1 MQLRSYK
8 EPVTP
13 APGRP
18 VLASVCIQEGR
29 QVCFNKGKPR
39 VQESPL
45 DLFPA
50 NLKAWEQ
57 TEPGSFKQVPCPV
70 PGV

>member
-18 VLASVCIQEGR
+18 VLASVCIQEGS
-29 QVCFNKGKPR
+29 QVCFDKGKPH
-39 VQESPL
+39 VQVAPL
-45 DLFPA
+45 DPVPA

-57 TEPGSFKQVPCPV
+57 IEPGSFKQVPCPV

>member
-1 MQLRSYK
+1 M
-8 EPVTP
+8 
-13 APGRP
+13 
-18 VLASVCIQEGR
+18 ASVCIQEGR
-29 QVCFNKGKPR
+29 QVCFGKQKPR

-45 DLFPA
+45 DTVPA

>member
-1 MQLRSYK
+1 M
-8 EPVTP
+8 
-13 APGRP
+13 
-18 VLASVCIQEGR
+18 ASVCIQEGK
-29 QVCFNKGKPR
+29 QVCFDKGKPH

-45 DLFPA
+45 DPVPA

-70 PGV
+70 PGM